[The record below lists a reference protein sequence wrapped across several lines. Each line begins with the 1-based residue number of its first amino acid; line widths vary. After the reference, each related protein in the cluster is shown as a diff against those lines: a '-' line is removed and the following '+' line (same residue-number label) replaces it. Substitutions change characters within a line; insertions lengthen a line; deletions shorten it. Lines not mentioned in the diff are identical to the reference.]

1 MDCVGVIPLMGEA
14 SVLQRIETNQ
24 LRLNMMIQDMNKQ
37 FQVEQIAQSR
47 AAKEP
52 SEL

>member
-1 MDCVGVIPLMGEA
+1 MGEA

-24 LRLNMMIQDMNKQ
+24 LRLNKQ
-37 FQVEQIAQSR
+37 FQVEQIAESR
-47 AAKEP
+47 VAKEP